1 MAAWAIFKRTL
12 AFAVLAA
19 MTSGGAI
26 AGSFEQSKAAYAHG
40 DYATALRLVRPLAE
54 QGDAKGQAGLGIM
67 YKNGQGVAQDY
78 AGAVKWFGLLPKR
91 AMDQCT
97 ETPRSSFVRRVCY
110 DEPKSFMVIKLD
122 ILRRARTG

>member
-26 AGSFEQSKAAYAHG
+26 AGSFEESKAAYAHG

-54 QGDAKGQAGLGIM
+54 QGDAKRG
-67 YKNGQGVAQDY
+67 
-78 AGAVKWFGLLPKR
+78 
-91 AMDQCT
+91 
-97 ETPRSSFVRRVCY
+97 
-110 DEPKSFMVIKLD
+110 
-122 ILRRARTG
+122 